1 MPSVRALVMPVAMN
15 ASVAGRRRPAGQS
28 GPGHWLTVI
37 VDLAM
42 TLSAAPHVLPLSG
55 WWTVDKIRLLIAD
68 ERTGGTG
75 TAPLSQ
81 STQNRSDHPRSNSRF
96 DETVELRVRG
106 FRDVVIRRSAVGSS
120 GQGGA

>member
-42 TLSAAPHVLPLSG
+42 TLSAAPHVLPPSRRG
-55 WWTVDKIRLLIAD
+55 RS
-68 ERTGGTG
+68 
-75 TAPLSQ
+75 TAHDRICQLGVTFSESIDVQRDTLGPP
-81 STQNRSDHPRSNSRF
+81 STPS
-96 DETVELRVRG
+96 
-106 FRDVVIRRSAVGSS
+106 
-120 GQGGA
+120 